1 MTLQGIVTRN
11 RITVPRLDASGLHGR
26 SIHMRARDED
36 YSVFI
41 KIEPTLTIN
50 PGDEIAVEIDPAKAK
65 GRFVQGLP
73 GRLTVVARNVL
84 QPVTIQATIN
94 ELVWPKNDWDVTEET
109 PFGAKLRVRNPAVAS
124 VRDRGAYITFVK
136 GNAPAGVKLRRGSR
150 VALTGVVFH
159 RHNGTAELLLGDK
172 AVRLLPDKPAGDP
185 AIVAARR
192 SMRLESAPKPDDDK
206 AATDYTRLLTASKR
220 DRLESELGNEWPVS
234 IAEDRT
240 LLDGEAFA
248 RWKND
253 FKDALVTACINIK
266 SRLAGLE
273 SDLLACEVSDE
284 AIKHIVARYF
294 PNDGISKR
302 GNNDAM
308 VMVRAGHLR
317 FMQARRLN
325 ELGRFFNA
333 SINEALGALWD
344 YVHVALEGG
353 NSAVSLDEARQWLRM
368 QDGFEDAAID
378 KAFASVGEA
387 VAPAATLL
395 GEHKHKLVYVG
406 DPRNQ
411 IIAFQEIERTEAR
424 LLAAVRDLNE
434 PISFKP
440 APFQDAR
447 LASDADQCAAVTT
460 ALTQRI
466 SIITGG
472 PGTGKTS
479 TMKEIV
485 AQLREDTGDYK
496 GGATAVT
503 ISARAAR
510 VVEKVA
516 SVEALTF
523 QQFLH
528 RHRNATNVRSS
539 LSPRRAVIFDETSM
553 FSSEDLRTA
562 IEIARDVGYER
573 IILAGDKDQLP
584 PVGWG
589 APFADLI
596 KSNVCPVT
604 TLNTIHRTDAG
615 GGIARI
621 CRDVREGNPLR
632 RDYPNVEVYDA
643 KNDDIASV
651 VSGLYSQLV
660 AGGASPNDV
669 MVLSPYS
676 AEKQDFGAPA
686 LNLAIR
692 EALGLPDR
700 MTVGDIV
707 IGTKNERS
715 PRYILNGSR
724 GVVMREGREVA
735 GVDYRHSCPRL
746 DIKEKTDYA
755 DCGLCGGDTTII
767 KFDCARTVEGVE
779 HYCPGEIRMRANETP
794 IKGNGKGARRKRDI
808 RRATPPKTSWG
819 YASGVH
825 KAQGG
830 EAPIVIAVVSKA
842 VPSSFGKAA
851 LYTAFSRASGALVIV
866 GDFDAIPGIVKR
878 TRERLTV
885 LSALR
890 SDGAVPGRD
899 PGIVDATEN
908 GELVP
913 F

>member
-1 MTLQGIVTRN
+1 MTLQGILTWH
-11 RITVPRLDASGLHGR
+11 RITVPRLDAAGYHGR
-26 SIHMRARDED
+26 SLRLHANGED
-36 YSVFI
+36 YAVFM
-41 KIEPTLTIN
+41 KIDPALPLN

-65 GRFVQGLP
+65 GRFIQGLQ
-73 GRLTVVARNVL
+73 GQLKVVSRGVL
-84 QPVTIQATIN
+84 QSVTIEATIN
-94 ELVWPKNDWDVTEET
+94 ELVWPKDDWDITNET
-109 PFGAKLRVRNPAVAS
+109 AFGAKLRVRNPAVSS

-136 GNAPAGVKLRRGSR
+136 GYAPAGVKLQRGSR
-150 VALTGVVFH
+150 VALTGLAFL
-159 RHNGTAELLLGDK
+159 RHNGTAEMLLGEN
-172 AVRLLPDKPAGDP
+172 AVALLPVKPASNP

-192 SMRLESAPKPDDDK
+192 SMRLNSIAKPDDDK
-206 AATDYTRLLTASKR
+206 AATDYTRLLTTSKR
-220 DRLESELGNEWPVS
+220 DRLERELGEEWPVL

-240 LLDGEAFA
+240 LLDGEAFT
-248 RWKND
+248 RWKGD
-253 FKDALVTACINIK
+253 FKDALANACINIK
-266 SRLAGLE
+266 SRLSGLE
-273 SDLLACEVSDE
+273 SDLLACEVGDE
-284 AIKHIVARYF
+284 TIKHVMARYF
-294 PNDGISKR
+294 PKEGGSKP
-302 GNNDAM
+302 GSNDAM

-317 FMQARRLN
+317 FIQAKRLN
-325 ELGRFFNA
+325 ELGAFFQA

-353 NSAVSLDEARQWLRM
+353 NSVVSLHEARQWLRM
-368 QDGFEDAAID
+368 QDGFDDAEID
-378 KAFASVGEA
+378 EAFAFVGET
-387 VAPAATLL
+387 VAPAAALL
-395 GEHKHKLVYVG
+395 GENKYKLVYVG

-411 IIAFQEIERTEAR
+411 MVAFQEIERIEAR
-424 LLAAVRDLNE
+424 LLASVRELNE

-440 APFQDAR
+440 APFQDTR
-447 LASDADQCAAVTT
+447 LAGDADQCAAVTT
-460 ALTQRI
+460 ALTRRI
-466 SIITGG
+466 SIVTGG

-485 AQLREDTGDYK
+485 TQLREETGDFK

-510 VVEKVA
+510 VVEKLA

-528 RHRNATNVRSS
+528 RHCNSTNARSS
-539 LSPRRAVIFDETSM
+539 LTPRRAVIFDETSM
-553 FSSEDLRTA
+553 FSSEDLKTA
-562 IEIARDVGYER
+562 IEIAREVGYER

-596 KSNVCPVT
+596 KSAACPVT
-604 TLNTIHRTDAG
+604 TLKTIHRTDAG

-621 CRDVREGNPLR
+621 CRDVREGTPLR
-632 RDYPNVEVYDA
+632 RDYPNVEIYNA
-643 KNDDIASV
+643 RNDEIASV

-660 AGGASPNDV
+660 AGGASPNDI

-676 AEKQDFGAPA
+676 GEKQDFGAPA
-686 LNLAIR
+686 LSLAIR
-692 EALGLPDR
+692 EALNLPNR

-724 GVVMREGREVA
+724 GVVLREGRELA
-735 GVDYRHSCPRL
+735 GVDYRRLCPRL
-746 DIKEKTDYA
+746 ETKEKADYA
-755 DCGLCGGDTTII
+755 DCHLCGGDTTII
-767 KFDCARTVEGVE
+767 KFDCARTADDVE
-779 HYCPGEIRMRANETP
+779 HYCPGEIKMRSKDAP
-794 IKGNGKGARRKRDI
+794 ITGDGKGARRARDI
-808 RRATPPKTSWG
+808 RRATPPKTTWG

-885 LSALR
+885 LAALR
-890 SDGAVPGRD
+890 GEGAPV
-899 PGIVDATEN
+899 VETQSEAEY
-908 GELVP
+908 VA